1 MKKFTLIELLV
12 VISIIGI
19 LASLLLPSLSQ
30 ARIKAKKAVCMSNTN
45 QLGKAFIVNSG
56 NHNERV
62 FWDEDGNNGN
72 WPWSIS
78 WDNVIEIDLP
88 QSLYECPAKENYD
101 FEGAWN
107 YMDGFHATGY
117 TYTFKRPNG
126 GMSSA
131 TLSGGMQW
139 VDRLSSV
146 ESPSEMPFVTD
157 AVFKG
162 TSNGFLDTNPFG
174 YRTNH
179 IGNYKLDQ
187 NTTFVDGHSKLRYI
201 NSIEQRH
208 NAGLGYF
215 WW

>member
-19 LASLLLPSLSQ
+19 LLTLLLPSLSQ
-30 ARIKAKKAVCMSNTN
+30 ARVKAKKAVCMSNTN
-45 QLGKAFIVNSG
+45 QIGKAFIVNSG
-56 NHNERV
+56 NHNGRV
-62 FWDEDGNNGN
+62 FWDETGNNGN

-78 WDNVIEIDLP
+78 EENVIEIDLP
-88 QSLYECPAKENYD
+88 EVLYRCPVKDSYD
-101 FEGAWN
+101 FEGAWTYVN
-107 YMDGFHATGY
+107 GFHATGY
-117 TYTFKRPNG
+117 TYTFKRPTG

-131 TLSGGMQW
+131 TLSGGMEW
-139 VDRLSSV
+139 VDRISGV
-146 ESPSEMPFVTD
+146 DNPGDTPFVTD

-162 TSNGFLDTNPFG
+162 TSNGFYDQNPFG

-179 IGNYKLDQ
+179 VGNYKMDQ

-201 NSIEQRH
+201 SSIKQRY